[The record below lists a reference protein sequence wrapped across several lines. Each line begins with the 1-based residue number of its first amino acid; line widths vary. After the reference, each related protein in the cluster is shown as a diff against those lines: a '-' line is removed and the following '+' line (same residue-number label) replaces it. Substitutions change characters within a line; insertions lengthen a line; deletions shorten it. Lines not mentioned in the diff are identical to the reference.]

1 MTDPIAGCEGA
12 AVHPNWTM
20 PPPVRRGDN
29 LRRNLQRRK
38 EFDMF
43 RRRRPL
49 MRAAMVG
56 GVAYHAGKKVQQGRE
71 QDAMTEERLED
82 LEAQQQQPQ
91 QSAAPP
97 PAPAGGMS
105 PEVIEQ
111 LKQLAQ
117 LKDAGV
123 LTQEEFDQQ
132 KRKLLS

>member
-1 MTDPIAGCEGA
+1 
-12 AVHPNWTM
+12 
-20 PPPVRRGDN
+20 
-29 LRRNLQRRK
+29 
-38 EFDMF
+38 MF

-117 LKDAGV
+117 LKDSGV

>member
-1 MTDPIAGCEGA
+1 
-12 AVHPNWTM
+12 
-20 PPPVRRGDN
+20 
-29 LRRNLQRRK
+29 
-38 EFDMF
+38 MF

-71 QDAMTEERLED
+71 QDASTEARLED

-91 QSAAPP
+91 QYAGPPPVAAAP
-97 PAPAGGMS
+97 PAGGMT

-117 LKDAGV
+117 LKDSGV

-132 KRKLLS
+132 KRKLLSA

>member
-1 MTDPIAGCEGA
+1 
-12 AVHPNWTM
+12 
-20 PPPVRRGDN
+20 
-29 LRRNLQRRK
+29 
-38 EFDMF
+38 MF

>member
-1 MTDPIAGCEGA
+1 
-12 AVHPNWTM
+12 
-20 PPPVRRGDN
+20 
-29 LRRNLQRRK
+29 
-38 EFDMF
+38 
-43 RRRRPL
+43 

-91 QSAAPP
+91 QYAAPA

-123 LTQEEFDQQ
+123 LTQEEFDRCKEIYEQDDL
-132 KRKLLS
+132 RSDR

>member
-1 MTDPIAGCEGA
+1 
-12 AVHPNWTM
+12 
-20 PPPVRRGDN
+20 
-29 LRRNLQRRK
+29 
-38 EFDMF
+38 MF

-71 QDAMTEERLED
+71 QDASTEARLED

-91 QSAAPP
+91 QYAAPP
-97 PAPAGGMS
+97 PAAPPAGGMT

-132 KRKLLS
+132 KRKLLSS

>member
-1 MTDPIAGCEGA
+1 
-12 AVHPNWTM
+12 
-20 PPPVRRGDN
+20 
-29 LRRNLQRRK
+29 
-38 EFDMF
+38 MF

-91 QSAAPP
+91 QYAAPA

-117 LKDAGV
+117 LKDSGV